1 MMSKKSYEERW
12 GPHNHCIICGNA
24 IPEGEKYC
32 SDICKKKYEEEL
44 KKASRQQKISYMFII
59 AMGAL
64 LVAMFLLP
72 YLLGQ

>member
-1 MMSKKSYEERW
+1 MVSKRSYEERW

-24 IPEGEKYC
+24 ITEGEKYC
-32 SDICKKKYEEEL
+32 SDLCKKKYEEEL
-44 KKASRQQKISYMFII
+44 KKASRQQKISYIFIA

-72 YLLGQ
+72 YLFG